1 MPPEPGEAGQGQV
14 AAGFQVGAGVAGS
27 GAWRGESPG
36 LCGGGEGH
44 ISPWVLG
51 AYLASTTHSA
61 PPSPPFSPPPWLT
74 KLVAFMSMMP
84 SEISP
89 GPTASAGGEGQLQI
103 NPYLL

>member
-1 MPPEPGEAGQGQV
+1 MLGWLAQELGGERALDFV
-14 AAGFQVGAGVAGS
+14 
-27 GAWRGESPG
+27 
-36 LCGGGEGH
+36 GGGEGH